1 MRLKGLFLV
10 IYLVLTLLM
19 FLTFNASFLVFIS
32 FFFSAFILFLITVYH
47 LYYEK
52 VYSPFL
58 SSFIVFSFLFLLAA
72 PISQINSFHGIEK
85 SKFVNFFPYKERL
98 IVYANIL
105 VSLFNVIFICAYIN
119 MKNRIKNYIPK
130 PITSAQQKYLPFTIL
145 VMLMLCFITFIA
157 TYNFVQIE
165 FSRPHWEK
173 SSSSVGALLISKK
186 LLFMLPFAGV
196 ILCFQYFKKEVK
208 TKNNTISILVFCFLF
223 FLLLL
228 WFKNP
233 FTEKRNALGPI
244 YLSLIF
250 LVYPKVFNTNL
261 KTISFLF
268 FIMIILFPLS
278 AIITHSDASFLEIY
292 NNPFILIEQ
301 MKGGGISEAFN
312 TLNYDA
318 FANIMATID
327 YVHKFGFSYG
337 YQLLGGLLFFI
348 PRAIWS
354 SKPYSTGQV
363 VGEHLISDFGFNFSN
378 LSNPL
383 VSESFINF
391 GVLGVIV
398 TPIVLA
404 YILMLMIQW
413 LQSNNYLKKT
423 MAFYFAMHL
432 IFLLRGDFTN
442 GFSYYMGPFVSVIF
456 FTKAIETFTKQYLL
470 YAKTKITRE

>member
-1 MRLKGLFLV
+1 MKLKGFFLI
-10 IYLVLTLLM
+10 IYIALSLIM
-19 FLTFNASFLVFIS
+19 FMTFKAPFLILSS
-32 FFFSAFILFLITVYH
+32 FFFSAFILFLITIYH

-52 VYSPFL
+52 EYSPFL
-58 SSFIVFSFLFLLAA
+58 SSYIVFSFLFFLAA
-72 PISQINSFHGIEK
+72 PISQINSFEGIETP
-85 SKFVNFFPYKERL
+85 KFVNFFPYKESL

-105 VSLFNVIFICAYIN
+105 VSVFNIVFALSYIY
-119 MKNRIKNYIPK
+119 MKKTIKNYIPK
-130 PITSAQQKYLPFTIL
+130 PIDANKQKYLPFTIL
-145 VMLMLCFITFIA
+145 LVLALCFIVFIA
-157 TYNFVQIE
+157 SYNFVQVE
-165 FSRPHWEK
+165 FSRPGWVK
-173 SSSSVGALLISKK
+173 SSSSIGILLIWKK
-186 LLFMLPFAGV
+186 LLFMLPFAGI
-196 ILCFQYFKKEVK
+196 ILCFQYFKKDK
-208 TKNNTISILVFCFLF
+208 KIKNNLINILLF
-223 FLLLL
+223 SFIFFVILL

-250 LVYPKVFNTNL
+250 LISPKVFNTNL

-268 FIMIILFPLS
+268 FIMIIVFPLS

-301 MKGGGISEAFN
+301 MKGGGVSEAFN

-327 YVHKFGFSYG
+327 YVHKIGFSYG
-337 YQLLGGLLFFI
+337 YQLLGGLFFFI
-348 PRAIWS
+348 PRSIWS

-391 GVLGVIV
+391 GFLGIIIY
-398 TPIVLA
+398 PIILA
-404 YILMLMIQW
+404 YIFIKMIKW
-413 LQSNNYLKKT
+413 LRSYNYLKKI

-442 GFSYYMGPFVSVIF
+442 GYSYFIGPLVSVILF
-456 FTKAIETFTKQYLL
+456 VEIIEIFIKHYLI
-470 YAKTKITRE
+470 YAKRNFRKK